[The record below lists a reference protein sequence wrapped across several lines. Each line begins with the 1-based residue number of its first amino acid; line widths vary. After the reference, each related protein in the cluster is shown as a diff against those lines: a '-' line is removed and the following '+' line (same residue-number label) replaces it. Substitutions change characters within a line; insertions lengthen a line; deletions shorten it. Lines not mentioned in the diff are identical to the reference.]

1 MVSAGFQMNLVR
13 WILSRRDCVMAN
25 SLSRRKKASKKQNDK
40 LYELGDFN
48 SIPKD
53 IIRCSNYHLLTGN
66 ACKLLTQLCEQYNGF
81 NNGDLCVTFRV
92 MRNKGWVSSA
102 TLFKA
107 RDCLLHYGFITKSR
121 IGGRNQCALYA
132 LTWERIDE
140 CEGKI
145 EVSATSYPSR
155 KFTKKV
161 EKWSPQN

>member
-1 MVSAGFQMNLVR
+1 
-13 WILSRRDCVMAN
+13 MAD
-25 SLSRRKKASKKQNDK
+25 SLPQTLRSIRKKPTRKQNDK

-53 IIRCSNYHLLTGN
+53 VIRCGNYYLLTGN
-66 ACKLLTQLCEQYNGF
+66 ACKLLSQVWEQYNGF
-81 NNGDLCVTFRV
+81 NNGDLSATYSV
-92 MRNKGWVSSA
+92 MQQKGWVSSA

-121 IGGRNQCALYA
+121 MGGRNQCTLYA

-140 CEGKI
+140 CDGKI
-145 EVSATSYPSR
+145 EVSATSHPSR